1 MLINVFDVRQ
11 IADHTARTLKHAGHT
26 VNIHSP
32 MYRKNEDGREY
43 HHPRTMVYPG
53 ESTATAPAI
62 ESELTAALQQ
72 NRALWLVTSV
82 SASVVGN
89 AMLDLCG
96 NSGNIIFCAPPIYG
110 QNKILGST
118 LTVTRIRSAQQ
129 IARIRGNDVGKQYR
143 ELEAADELIHL
154 CRLALADSMFRDNA
168 RIRFREAIKGGA
180 YLASSTLVAYA
191 EFFGF
196 TSPERPN
203 YVELIEEHVAKRG
216 A

>member
-1 MLINVFDVRQ
+1 MLINLFDVRQ
-11 IADHTARTLKHAGHT
+11 IADHTARHLKRAGHT
-26 VNIHSP
+26 VNIHCP
-32 MYRKNEDGREY
+32 VYRKNEDGREY

-53 ESTATAPAI
+53 ESVANAADI
-62 ESELTAALQQ
+62 ESELTYSLQQ

-82 SASVVGN
+82 SASVVGS

-96 NSGNIIFCAPPIYG
+96 NSGNIIFCTPPLYG

-118 LTVTRIRSAQQ
+118 LTVQRIRSAQQ
-129 IARIRGNDVGKQYR
+129 IARIRGNDIGKQYR
-143 ELEAADELIHL
+143 ELEAVDELIHL
-154 CRLALADSMFRDNA
+154 CRLALADSHFRDNA
-168 RIRFREAIKGGA
+168 RIRFKEAIKGGA

-196 TSPERPN
+196 SSPEQPD
-203 YVELIEEHVAKRG
+203 YVQLIEEHIANRG